1 VFCSF
6 STGTGSLIAE
16 EGAAIY
22 EVVKDKL
29 DESRAEFSHLE
40 EAVEEQMS
48 TKPKKRRKKSA
59 GKASSPASSAAN
71 MGMAEYLGGLPDNF
85 NIEDLGSDS
94 DDSLLLDL

>member
-1 VFCSF
+1 
-6 STGTGSLIAE
+6 LIAE

-48 TKPKKRRKKSA
+48 TKPKKRRKNSA
-59 GKASSPASSAAN
+59 GKASPESSAAN
-71 MGMAEYLGGLPDNF
+71 MGVAEYLGGLPDNF

>member
-1 VFCSF
+1 M
-6 STGTGSLIAE
+6 
-16 EGAAIY
+16 
-22 EVVKDKL
+22 VKDKL

-48 TKPKKRRKKSA
+48 TKPKKRRKS
-59 GKASSPASSAAN
+59 GGNASSPASSAAN
-71 MGMAEYLGGLPDNF
+71 MGVAEYLGGLPDNF

>member
-1 VFCSF
+1 M
-6 STGTGSLIAE
+6 IAE

-48 TKPKKRRKKSA
+48 TKPKKRRKS
-59 GKASSPASSAAN
+59 GGNASSPASSAAN
-71 MGMAEYLGGLPDNF
+71 MGVAEYLGGLPDNF

>member
-1 VFCSF
+1 
-6 STGTGSLIAE
+6 LIAE

-48 TKPKKRRKKSA
+48 TKPKKRRKS
-59 GKASSPASSAAN
+59 GGNASSPASSAAN
-71 MGMAEYLGGLPDNF
+71 MGVAEYLGGLPDNF